1 MQTAI
6 QLTMANVRFISDLHL
21 GHKNVAIWRG
31 FNNLDDYHNHIIT
44 NWNSVV
50 DKRDVVYILGDVV
63 LDSKYYPIL
72 AKSKGIK
79 YFILGNHDE
88 KQHVHKLLEYGRI
101 MGPIKYNGKYW
112 LTHQPIHPECLRAN
126 EVNIHGHLHDLD
138 IINDGIYSVICDNP
152 NHRYFNVS
160 CEKNNFKPQTIA
172 DLKI

>member
-1 MQTAI
+1 
-6 QLTMANVRFISDLHL
+6 MAQVRFISDLHL

-31 FNNLDDYHNHIIT
+31 FDNLDSYHNHIIS

-50 DKRDVVYILGDVV
+50 DKRDVVYILGDIA
-63 LDSKYYPIL
+63 LDSKHYPLL
-72 AKSKGIK
+72 AKLKGIK

-101 MGPIKYNGKYW
+101 MGPVKFSGKYW
-112 LTHQPIHPECLRAN
+112 LTHQPIHPECLKN
-126 EVNIHGHLHDLD
+126 DEVNIQGHLHDLT
-138 IINDGIYSVICDNP
+138 IVNHTIYSTVLTSDKLK
-152 NHRYFNVS
+152 YFNVS